1 MRVLASSARKVPG
14 LERLGLVSL
23 VSLGVLFGGCK
34 GCSDEKPSVEGMT
47 EDAGLRSGVK
57 VPLPP
62 GWSAQVA
69 TDGSFQAGPPGRPAL
84 RVDLKPGQGEEMPS
98 SEKLADTVRQ
108 QMKQFTLSLDQEEE
122 SPSFSLLRVTM
133 APALGDGGLGPEAP
147 AFFGARRV
155 GDDLFLCASLPGAS
169 SEEVRLATEACRT
182 IQVQAAPR

>member
-1 MRVLASSARKVPG
+1 M
-14 LERLGLVSL
+14 SL

-34 GCSDEKPSVEGMT
+34 GCQDETPSAGSLA

-84 RVDLKPGQGEEMPS
+84 RVDLKPGQGEQMPS
-98 SEKLADTVRQ
+98 SETLADTVRQ
-108 QMKQFTLSLDQEEE
+108 QMKQFTLSLDQEEDT
-122 SPSFSLLRVTM
+122 PSFSLLRVTM
-133 APALGDGGLGPEAP
+133 APALSDGGLGPEAP

-169 SEEVRLATEACRT
+169 TEEVRLATEACRT

>member
-1 MRVLASSARKVPG
+1 MSVFPSSVRGVAFVTLALLAGCRGCQEETPSSG
-14 LERLGLVSL
+14 SL
-23 VSLGVLFGGCK
+23 
-34 GCSDEKPSVEGMT
+34 T

-84 RVDLKPGQGEEMPS
+84 RVDLKPGQGEQMPS
-98 SEKLADTVRQ
+98 SEKLADTVRE
-108 QMKQFTLSLDQEEE
+108 QMKSFTLSLDQEEDTQ
-122 SPSFSLLRVTM
+122 SFSLLRVTL
-133 APALGDGGLGPEAP
+133 APSLADGGVGAEAP
-147 AFFGARRV
+147 VFFGARRV

-169 SEEVRLATEACRT
+169 AEEVRLATEACRT

>member
-1 MRVLASSARKVPG
+1 MPVHASTARKTPR
-14 LERLGLVSL
+14 LLGLGL
-23 VSLGVLFGGCK
+23 VSLGVLFGGCE
-34 GCSDEKPSVEGMT
+34 GCQKKAPGEDVQA

-84 RVDLKPGQGEEMPS
+84 RVDLKPGQGEQMPS
-98 SEKLADTVRQ
+98 SETLADNVRQ
-108 QMKQFTLSLDQEEE
+108 QMKQFTLSLDQEEDT
-122 SPSFSLLRVTM
+122 PSFALLRVTM
-133 APALGDGGLGPEAP
+133 APALTDGGLGPEAP

-169 SEEVRLATEACRT
+169 TEEVRLATEACRS

>member
-1 MRVLASSARKVPG
+1 MRVRASSVRRAA
-14 LERLGLVSL
+14 GLVSL
-23 VSLGVLFGGCK
+23 ALFVGCRGCQEETPSTGGL
-34 GCSDEKPSVEGMT
+34 T

-84 RVDLKPGQGEEMPS
+84 RVDLKPGQGEQMPS

-108 QMKQFTLSLDQEEE
+108 QMKHFTLSLDQEEDTT
-122 SPSFSLLRVTM
+122 SFSLLRVTM
-133 APALGDGGLGPEAP
+133 APSLADGGLGPEAP

-169 SEEVRLATEACRT
+169 VEDVRLATEACRT

>member
-1 MRVLASSARKVPG
+1 MRRFASSARKTSRLIG
-14 LERLGLVSL
+14 LGV
-23 VSLGVLFGGCK
+23 VSLGMLLGGGCK
-34 GCSDEKPSVEGMT
+34 GCHGETPSAEDLA

-69 TDGSFQAGPPGRPAL
+69 TDGSFQAGPPGRPVL
-84 RVDLKPGQGEEMPS
+84 RVDLKPGQGEQMPS
-98 SEKLADTVRQ
+98 SEKLADNVRQ
-108 QMKQFTLSLDQEEE
+108 QMKHFTLSLDQEEDTA
-122 SPSFSLLRVTM
+122 SFALLRVTM
-133 APALGDGGLGPEAP
+133 APSLADGGLGPEAP

-155 GDDLFLCASLPGAS
+155 GDDLFLCASLPGAT

>member
-1 MRVLASSARKVPG
+1 VRSAASSVWNTV
-14 LERLGLVSL
+14 GLVAWVFL
-23 VSLGVLFGGCK
+23 AGCR
-34 GCSDEKPSVEGMT
+34 GCQEGKAPPDAEA

-84 RVDLKPGQGEEMPS
+84 RVDMKPGQGEQMPS
-98 SEKLADTVRQ
+98 SEKLADTVRD
-108 QMKQFTLSLDQEEE
+108 QMRHFTLSLDQEEDTT
-122 SPSFSLLRVTM
+122 SFALLRVTM
-133 APALGDGGLGPEAP
+133 APTLDDGGLGPEAP

-155 GDDLFLCASLPGAS
+155 DDDLFLCASLPGAS
-169 SEEVRLATEACRT
+169 AEEVRLATEACRS